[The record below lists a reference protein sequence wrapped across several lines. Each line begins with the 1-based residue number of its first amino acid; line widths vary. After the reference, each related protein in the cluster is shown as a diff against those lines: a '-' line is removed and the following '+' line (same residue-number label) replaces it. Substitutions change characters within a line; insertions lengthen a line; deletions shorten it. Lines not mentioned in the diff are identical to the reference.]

1 MFKMTTKSKEIIK
14 MAVMNVQMIDK
25 AVKSS

>member
-25 AVKSS
+25 AAESA

>member
-25 AVKSS
+25 AVESA